1 MNGEERG
8 YDQYGQV
15 KDIEP
20 VAPCVKC
27 RALATVRTE
36 SQVICMACGHREVSQ

>member
-1 MNGEERG
+1 MDSEIRG
-8 YDQYGQV
+8 FDQYGQV

-36 SQVICMACGHREVSQ
+36 SQVICMACGHREVTQ